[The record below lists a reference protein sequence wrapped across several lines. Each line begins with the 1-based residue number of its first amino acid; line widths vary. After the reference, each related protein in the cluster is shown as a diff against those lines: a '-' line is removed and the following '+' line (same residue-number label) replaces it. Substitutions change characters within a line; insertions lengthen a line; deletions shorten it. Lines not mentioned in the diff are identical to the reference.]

1 MSKGINLEE
10 LRSQLETDAT
20 KRSLVQEKTIIKQR
34 NIISSL
40 QDTISKKEHDI
51 TALSNRCYTLS
62 KGSLCI
68 FCMIKARCL
77 SIFRKE
83 YN

>member
-1 MSKGINLEE
+1 MKNGINLED

-20 KRSLVQEKTIIKQR
+20 KQNLVQEKTIKR
-34 NIISSL
+34 LNWIISE
-40 QDTISKKEHDI
+40 KEKDI
-51 TALSNRCYTLS
+51 ITLSNRCYALS